1 MKSISWRLG
10 LAAACAALT
19 MFGRATPALAAEQ
32 DRGGPADRLERL
44 ERRVNEMAQRQE
56 QLMRRL
62 GAQQERQAP
71 MAAPGRRTSAR
82 GWPCP
87 SARGWASPCRRTE
100 PPRWQPCLRPQD
112 RPLGWRSVARG
123 IAGLVMLCLLVAF
136 VFNILLAVWIFTD
149 IRKRG
154 EGSGI
159 FIALALL
166 AGIPAAIIYSL
177 VRIGDKKP

>member
-1 MKSISWRLG
+1 MKRISWQLG
-10 LAAACAALT
+10 LAAACGVLT
-19 MFGRATPALAAEQ
+19 MFGSSAPLMAAE
-32 DRGGPADRLERL
+32 DEPRGPADRLERL

-56 QLMRRL
+56 QFMRRL

-71 MAAPGRRTSAR
+71 MGAVEREDMRPMKPLRDRAGIGKPMPPAGPPARAVAPAAVGPYPGAAKLHKDI
-82 GWPCP
+82 G
-87 SARGWASPCRRTE
+87 
-100 PPRWQPCLRPQD
+100 
-112 RPLGWRSVARG
+112 
-123 IAGLVMLCLLVAF
+123 GLIGLCLLVGF
-136 VFNILLAVWIFTD
+136 IFNILLAIWIFTD

-154 EGSGI
+154 EGSGL